1 MTQHTT
7 IFRFHSDVPMA
18 DVRTT
23 LLLAQLAA
31 ASLHGDDR
39 VRLQAEASIDVK
51 QRLCRIDTSR
61 EVGQALSLI
70 FAGYVRR
77 EFGEKAVRVERA
89 APRSLRASSGL
100 VGTPEGVVG

>member
-1 MTQHTT
+1 MPQETT
-7 IFRFHSDVPMA
+7 IFRFHSDISMA

-39 VRLQAEASIDVK
+39 VRLQAEATLDVK

-61 EVGQALSLI
+61 EVGQALALI

-77 EFGEKAVRVERA
+77 EFGEKAVHITRTSS
-89 APRSLRASSGL
+89 RSSQQLA
-100 VGTPEGVVG
+100 EVVT

>member
-1 MTQHTT
+1 MPQENT
-7 IFRFHSDVPMA
+7 IFRFHSDISMA

-39 VRLQAEASIDVK
+39 VRLQAEATLDVK
-51 QRLCRIDTSR
+51 QRLCRSDTSR
-61 EVGQALSLI
+61 EVGQALALI
-70 FAGYVRR
+70 FAGYIRR

-89 APRSLRASSGL
+89 APRSMQPSSML
-100 VGTPEGVVG
+100 VGTPEGVAG